1 MNTEEKINLP
11 KKPDQNVNVRSTFKI
26 NSDLT
31 VKGFSEKTEWVPEID
46 NSYIFDE
53 KTTLSILAIS
63 GTHSV
68 FSLKPLTV
76 KSEFILKVDLTLT
89 F

>member
-11 KKPDQNVNVRSTFKI
+11 KKPDQKVDVRSTFKI

-46 NSYIFDE
+46 NSYIFDG
-53 KTTLSILAIS
+53 I
-63 GTHSV
+63 
-68 FSLKPLTV
+68 
-76 KSEFILKVDLTLT
+76 
-89 F
+89 